1 MKKIINYLLLSSLLM
16 NMSTP
21 TFAYATELG
30 ENSSVEEV
38 AEETYENQ
46 NFEDDISERDTI
58 DSEPEI
64 ESSEEEV
71 QSVHTTEKSINL
83 IEENIIEETKDSV
96 NQLEKKHPLIKSVE
110 QATVSYKTH
119 VENKGWQSY
128 VKNGAISGTEG
139 ESLRLEGIRINVT
152 DSSLSGG
159 IQYRTHVQNEGW
171 QSWKT
176 NDELSGTE
184 GKKLRLEAIQIKLT
198 GALEEEYDVYYRVHS
213 ETYGWLDWAKNGQS
227 SGTEGLAKRL
237 ESIEVKLVK
246 KGGVAPGSML
256 RPYVIS
262 QATVSYTTHVQN
274 EGWQSYAKD
283 GAMSGSYGK
292 SLRLEGIRI
301 KVSDSALSGG
311 IQYRTHVQN
320 EGWQGWK
327 TNDELSGTEGK
338 KLRLEAI
345 QIKLTGSLANYY
357 DVYYRVHSET
367 YGWLGWA
374 KNGQSSGTE
383 GLAKRLEGIEVCLVK
398 KGSTAP
404 GSTVRPYV
412 ISQATVSFT
421 THIQNEGWQGY
432 EKDGSTSGTSG
443 KGLRLEAIKL
453 KVSDAALSGGI
464 QYRTHVQNKGWQDW
478 KFNDNLSGTEGKA
491 LRLEAIQIKLTGA
504 LSEYYDIYYRV
515 HSETYGWLD
524 WAKNGQSAGTEGFAK
539 RLEAIQVKL
548 VKKGGT
554 PPGSTNRPHIVNYG
568 RISVVINKSKND
580 QYAFANS
587 DKFYDEYHADMTQ
600 FELKLLDESL
610 DQKLLNLEFEKLI
623 NSHRKSIGVKSLVYD
638 SYFEEGTELIAQE
651 LAEYGYIA
659 PNGTSGHIR
668 PNGERTYSAH
678 KEKQYTRLWGENI
691 AFRYSGN
698 NPYRIISEKYL
709 AENFFNMWIN
719 SPGHR
724 ANMENNYFTG
734 FSLSVKTTINGNTKV
749 GYKDNDG
756 NYVTSPASIYT
767 GQGIVA
773 VLTLSGD

>member
-262 QATVSYTTHVQN
+262 QPTISYTTHVQN
-274 EGWQSYAKD
+274 QGWQAYVQD
-283 GAMSGSYGK
+283 GGMSGTSGK
-292 SLRLEGIRI
+292 GLRLEGI
-301 KVSDSALSGG
+301 KLNVTDQALSGG
-311 IQYRTHVQN
+311 IQYRTQVEK

-327 TNDELSGTEGK
+327 SNDAMSGTSGK
-338 KLRLEAI
+338 ALRLEAI
-345 QIKLTGSLANYY
+345 EIKLTGALAEYY

-374 KNGQSSGTE
+374 KNGQSAGTE
-383 GLAKRLEGIEVCLVK
+383 GLSKRLEGIEVRLVRKGGKAPGVTTRTFVK
-398 KGSTAP
+398 K
-404 GSTVRPYV
+404 
-412 ISQATVSFT
+412 
-421 THIQNEGWQGY
+421 
-432 EKDGSTSGTSG
+432 
-443 KGLRLEAIKL
+443 
-453 KVSDAALSGGI
+453 
-464 QYRTHVQNKGWQDW
+464 
-478 KFNDNLSGTEGKA
+478 
-491 LRLEAIQIKLTGA
+491 
-504 LSEYYDIYYRV
+504 
-515 HSETYGWLD
+515 
-524 WAKNGQSAGTEGFAK
+524 
-539 RLEAIQVKL
+539 
-548 VKKGGT
+548 
-554 PPGSTNRPHIVNYG
+554 
-568 RISVVINKSKND
+568 
-580 QYAFANS
+580 
-587 DKFYDEYHADMTQ
+587 
-600 FELKLLDESL
+600 
-610 DQKLLNLEFEKLI
+610 
-623 NSHRKSIGVKSLVYD
+623 
-638 SYFEEGTELIAQE
+638 
-651 LAEYGYIA
+651 
-659 PNGTSGHIR
+659 
-668 PNGERTYSAH
+668 
-678 KEKQYTRLWGENI
+678 
-691 AFRYSGN
+691 
-698 NPYRIISEKYL
+698 
-709 AENFFNMWIN
+709 
-719 SPGHR
+719 
-724 ANMENNYFTG
+724 
-734 FSLSVKTTINGNTKV
+734 
-749 GYKDNDG
+749 
-756 NYVTSPASIYT
+756 
-767 GQGIVA
+767 
-773 VLTLSGD
+773 